1 MPEALRITNRLTLPA
16 DEIEV
21 SFARSGGPGGQNVNK
36 VSSKAVLRFSVRR
49 SRALSEAQ
57 RHLILQRL
65 GGRLCGDGE
74 LVIHASRHREQARNV
89 EDARER
95 LALALRE
102 ALAAPRKRKKTRPTR
117 SSVRRRL
124 EGKRRRGDIK
134 KQRGKRHD

>member
-1 MPEALRITNRLTLPA
+1 MTSRLTLPPQ
-16 DEIEV
+16 ELEL

-49 SRALSEAQ
+49 SQALSEGQ

-65 GGRLCGDGE
+65 AGRISGEGE

-95 LALALRE
+95 LAGLLRE
-102 ALAAPRKRKKTRPTR
+102 GLTVPKKRKRTRPTR
-117 SSVRRRL
+117 ASQKRRL
-124 EGKRRRGDIK
+124 ESKRRRG
-134 KQRGKRHD
+134 QLKRERREGRAG